1 MLSGKSN
8 TKKTG
13 SKALKLLLPIVL
25 VGLIGIGIFAAVTA
39 GQLAKLPGMSFEDTL
54 AYTTRDNDKAIITV
68 RIISGGEASYQ
79 VYGSNAALLPKQ
91 EHVYEI
97 GSLTKTFTTALLCK
111 AIDEG
116 KADLDAPID
125 TYLDL
130 PQKDYYPTLKR
141 LVTHTSGYQPHY
153 MEGQMVSNFF
163 RNQKND
169 FYGIDQAALINRIG
183 KINLKDQDEPFQYS
197 NFGFAV
203 LGRVL
208 SEIYQ
213 TDYAQLMNDF
223 IAQELQ
229 LNNTHISD
237 AQGDLSGYWH
247 WKPRDAYLPAGAL
260 TSTIGDMLRYIQLH
274 MGEELPYLAQSH
286 QVLAHIDN
294 APSQYQQMGIHMDDV
309 GMGWIMDRSGGFIWH
324 NGGTSSFNSYAAFDQ
339 ERQLGVVILSNLP
352 PSYRIPATVMGAK
365 LMAQLQQQ
373 ADGQQ

>member
-1 MLSGKSN
+1 MLSGKFN
-8 TKKTG
+8 AKKRG

-39 GQLAKLPGMSFEDTL
+39 AQLAKLPAMSFEDTL
-54 AYTTRDNDKAIITV
+54 AYTTRHNDKAIITV
-68 RIISGGEASYQ
+68 GIISGGEASYQ
-79 VYGSNAALLPKQ
+79 VYGADAASLPQQ

-116 KADLDAPID
+116 KADLDAPIS

-169 FYGIDQAALINRIG
+169 FYGIDQATLINRIG

-213 TDYAQLMNDF
+213 TDYTQLMNDF

-237 AQGDLSGYWH
+237 VQGDLSGYWD
-247 WKPRDAYLPAGAL
+247 WKPGDAYLPAGAL
-260 TSTIGDMLRYIQLH
+260 TSTIGDMLRYVQLD
-274 MGEELPYLAQSH
+274 MGEEIPYLAQSH

-309 GMGWIMDRSGGFIWH
+309 GMGWIMDRTCGFIWH
-324 NGGTSSFNSYAAFDQ
+324 NGGTTNFNSYAAFDQ
-339 ERQLGVVILSNLP
+339 QRQIGVVILSNLP

-365 LMAQLQQQ
+365 LMTQLQQQ
-373 ADGQQ
+373 ADQGQ

>member
-1 MLSGKSN
+1 MKKS
-8 TKKTG
+8 KRRLRKTICFI
-13 SKALKLLLPIVL
+13 LLA
-25 VGLIGIGIFAAVTA
+25 GLISIGIFAAVTA
-39 GQLAKLPGMSFEDTL
+39 AQLAKLPGMSFEDTL
-54 AYTTRDNDKAIITV
+54 AYTTRDNDKSIITV
-68 RIISGGEASYQ
+68 GIISGGEASYQ
-79 VYGSNAALLPKQ
+79 VYGANAAPLPKQ

-116 KADLDAPID
+116 KADLGAPIN

-153 MEGQMVSNFF
+153 MEGKMVSNFF
-163 RNQKND
+163 SNQKND
-169 FYGIDQAALINRIG
+169 FYGIDQAALINRID

-213 TDYAQLMNDF
+213 TDYATLMNDF
-223 IAQELQ
+223 VKQDLA
-229 LNNTHISD
+229 LNNTHISN

-247 WKPRDAYLPAGAL
+247 WTQQDAYLPAGAL

-274 MGEELPYLAQSH
+274 MGAQLPYLAQSH
-286 QVLAHIDN
+286 QVLAQIDN

-309 GMGWIMDRSGGFIWH
+309 SMGWMMDRTGGFIWH
-324 NGGTSSFNSYAAFDQ
+324 NGGTSSFNSYASFDQ
-339 ERQLGVVILSNLP
+339 DRQLGVVILSNLS

-373 ADGQQ
+373 ADRAQ